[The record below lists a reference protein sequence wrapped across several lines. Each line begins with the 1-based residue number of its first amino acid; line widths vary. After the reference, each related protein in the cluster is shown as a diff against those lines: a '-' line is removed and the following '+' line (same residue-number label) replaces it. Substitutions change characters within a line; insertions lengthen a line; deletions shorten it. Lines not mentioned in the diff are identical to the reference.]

1 MGEWGGGR
9 SERKWAL
16 DRQGLGHCK
25 DFGFYF
31 TPKRPEPERVRGGE
45 FSSIEH
51 NLHRGSW
58 NPLPKSL
65 TLIWVF
71 LSLPSAQGPAHAWL
85 WAQVG
90 EILLLGPMGWYGVG
104 RKESGSISYH
114 EGEAERGAGRALG
127 VCWVQDGRAG

>member
-1 MGEWGGGR
+1 MSEGKERRGEWGGGR
-9 SERKWAL
+9 SERKRAL

-31 TPKRPEPERVRGGE
+31 TPKRPEPERVRGSE

-58 NPLPKSL
+58 NPLPNPL

-71 LSLPSAQGPAHAWL
+71 LSLPLSPGPSPCLAMGTGGRDLSSGPHGLVQG
-85 WAQVG
+85 G
-90 EILLLGPMGWYGVG
+90 KEGVW
-104 RKESGSISYH
+104 EDQ
-114 EGEAERGAGRALG
+114 LP
-127 VCWVQDGRAG
+127 